1 MRGVIDYS
9 DSSGSACGMLRVLL
23 FIVSLSSSILAVDRP
38 PNLVF
43 ILADDLGYGELGCF
57 GQKLIATPNLDR
69 MAAEGLRLTRFY
81 AGSPVC
87 APSRSVLVTGLHTGH
102 TRVRG
107 NAGKANLNA
116 QCLRAEDVTMAEV
129 LKKAGYATAL
139 VGKWGLGHEGSVG
152 APNKKG
158 FDFFYGYLDQNHAH
172 NPYPDFILRDAEVV
186 RLRNKIIPGSGGA
199 KNEGVDEAQAGAGVA
214 VEPLDF
220 VPDLMKDEALGWV
233 EKNKARPFF
242 LYWSLITPHANNQ
255 GTKYGRG
262 QEVPDLGAYAD
273 KPWPQADK
281 AHAAIVSRL
290 DADVWQLL
298 ALLEKLG
305 LDDNT
310 LVVFTSD
317 NGHHKEGGNDPVLFD
332 ANGPLRGMK
341 RELYE
346 GGIRMPTIVRWPG
359 KVRTG
364 VDSDPAW
371 FADVLP
377 TFAELAGGAAVIP
390 AGLDGR
396 SIAGDLLGREAQP
409 TRTFYWEFHEGGY
422 SQAVLMDGRWKAIRN
437 KRQSAPI
444 ELYDLAAD
452 EAEEHDLAAGQAALV
467 SRARALFQ
475 SEHTDSPDWPITEAP
490 LKAKA
495 KPVGERP

>member
-1 MRGVIDYS
+1 MRRVIDS
-9 DSSGSACGMLRVLL
+9 AIPPGSALGMFRALL
-23 FIVSLSSSILAVDRP
+23 FLVSLSSSILAAERG
-38 PNLVF
+38 PNLIF

-87 APSRSVLVTGLHTGH
+87 APSRSVLLTGLHTGH

-107 NAGKANLNA
+107 NAGKANISA
-116 QCLRAEDVTMAEV
+116 QCLREEDRTLAEV

-172 NPYPDFILRDAEVV
+172 NPYPDFIFRDAEVV
-186 RLRNKIIPGSGGA
+186 RLRNKIIPGSGRVKQA
-199 KNEGVDEAQAGAGVA
+199 GVAEAGAGVA

-220 VPDLMKDEALGWV
+220 VPDLMTAEALGWV
-233 EKNKARPFF
+233 EKNRERPFF
-242 LYWSLITPHANNQ
+242 LYWSLVTPHANNQ

-262 QEVPDLGAYAD
+262 QEVPDLGAYGD

-281 AHAAIVSRL
+281 AHAAIISRM
-290 DADVWQLL
+290 DADVGQLL
-298 ALLEKLG
+298 ARLKKLG

-317 NGHHKEGGNDPVLFD
+317 NGHHKEGGNDPALFD

-346 GGIRMPTIVRWPG
+346 GGIRMPTIARWPG
-359 KVRTG
+359 KVRAG
-364 VDSDPAW
+364 VGAEPAW

-377 TFAELAGGAAVIP
+377 TFVELAGAAIP

-396 SIAGDLLGREAQP
+396 SIAGDLLGRAAQP
-409 TRTFYWEFHEGGY
+409 ARTFYWEFHEGGY
-422 SQAVLMDGRWKAIRN
+422 TQGVLMDGRWKAIRN
-437 KRQSAPI
+437 KRLGAPI
-444 ELYDLAAD
+444 ELYDIAAD
-452 EAEEHDLAAGQAALV
+452 EAEEHDLAALEAALV
-467 SRARALFQ
+467 ERARALFK
-475 SEHTDSPDWPITEAP
+475 SEHSDSRDWPITEAP

-495 KPVGERP
+495 KKAGQ